1 MVASDPLQPFTHEPV
16 MVREVVSLLEAIPPG
31 PLLDATVGGGGHA
44 KALLDARSDVTLI
57 GIDRDPA
64 ALAAASTRLDRYD
77 DRVQLH
83 RARFDQLGDVL
94 AELEV
99 TSLSGFVFDLG
110 VSSPQ
115 LDRPERGFSYRADG
129 PLDMRM
135 DPDDSSSAADVVNT
149 YELPRLIDVLR
160 QYGDER
166 FASRIAHAIV
176 SARPIERTARL
187 AEVVVSAVPAAA
199 RGGGHPAKRTFQ
211 AIRIEV
217 NDELR
222 AIEPAL
228 ESALDALIPGGRGV
242 VLTYH
247 SGEDRIVKDVFRR
260 LTRSDDPPGLPVEVS
275 RPSFSIVRP
284 SARRPTTVETER
296 NPRASSARLRAIE
309 RLAA

>member
-1 MVASDPLQPFTHEPV
+1 MVASDPLQPFAHEPV
-16 MVREVVSLLEAIPPG
+16 MVREVVTLLESVPPG
-31 PLLDATVGGGGHA
+31 PVLDATIGGGGHA
-44 KALLDARSDVTLI
+44 SALLESRSDVTII
-57 GIDRDPA
+57 GLDRDPA
-64 ALAAASTRLDRYD
+64 ALTAAEVRLDRHR
-77 DRVQLH
+77 DRVQLR
-83 RARFDQLGDVL
+83 RARFDRLGEVLTDLDV
-94 AELEV
+94 AW
-99 TSLSGFVFDLG
+99 LSGFVFDLG

-135 DPDDSSSAADVVNT
+135 DPDDTSSAADVVND
-149 YELPRLIDVLR
+149 YPQSDLARILR
-160 QYGDER
+160 RYGDER
-166 FASRIAHAIV
+166 FAARIAEAIV

-228 ESALDALIPGGRGV
+228 EAALGALAPEGRGI

-260 LTRSDDPPGLPVEVS
+260 SSRSEDPPGFPVEVS
-275 RPSFSIVRP
+275 KPSFSIVRP
-284 SARRPTTVETER
+284 SARRPSAVEMAE

-309 RLAA
+309 RIAA

>member
-1 MVASDPLQPFTHEPV
+1 MVASDPLQPFAHEPV
-16 MVREVVSLLEAIPPG
+16 MVREVVALLESVPAG
-31 PLLDATVGGGGHA
+31 PLLDATLGGGGHA
-44 KALLDARSDVTLI
+44 SALLEARSDITLI
-57 GIDRDPA
+57 GIDRDPSALTA
-64 ALAAASTRLDRYD
+64 AGERLASYGDRFSL
-77 DRVQLH
+77 R
-83 RARFDQLGDVL
+83 RARFDRLGDVL
-94 AELEV
+94 GELDV
-99 TSLSGFVFDLG
+99 TQLSGFVFDLG

-115 LDRPERGFSYRADG
+115 LDRAERGFSYRNDG

-135 DPDDSSSAADVVNT
+135 DPDDLASAADVVNT
-149 YELPRLIDVLR
+149 YDTAQLINVLR
-160 QYGDER
+160 TYGDER
-166 FASRIAHAIV
+166 FAKRIAEAIV

-228 ESALDALIPGGRGV
+228 QAALDSLVPGGRGV

-260 LTRSDDPPGLPVEVS
+260 SSRSEDPPGFPVEVS

-284 SARRPTTVETER
+284 SARRPSDGEMER

>member
-1 MVASDPLQPFTHEPV
+1 MVASDPLQPFAHEPV
-16 MVREVVSLLEAIPPG
+16 MVREVVSLLESVPPG
-31 PLLDATVGGGGHA
+31 PLLDATLGGGGHA
-44 KALLDARSDVTLI
+44 SALLDARSDVTLI
-57 GIDRDPA
+57 GIDRDPSALTA
-64 ALAAASTRLDRYD
+64 AGERLASYGDRFAL
-77 DRVQLH
+77 R
-83 RARFDQLGDVL
+83 RARFDRLGDVL
-94 AELEV
+94 IELDV
-99 TSLSGFVFDLG
+99 THLSGFVFDLG

-115 LDRPERGFSYRADG
+115 LDRAERGFSYRNDG

-135 DPDDSSSAADVVNT
+135 DPDDVASAADVVNT
-149 YELPRLIDVLR
+149 YDTAELIKVLR
-160 QYGDER
+160 TYGDER
-166 FASRIAHAIV
+166 FAKRIAEAIV

-228 ESALDALIPGGRGV
+228 QAALDSLAPGGRGV

-260 LTRSDDPPGLPVEVS
+260 SSRSEDPPGFPVEVS

-284 SARRPTTVETER
+284 SARRPTSDETER